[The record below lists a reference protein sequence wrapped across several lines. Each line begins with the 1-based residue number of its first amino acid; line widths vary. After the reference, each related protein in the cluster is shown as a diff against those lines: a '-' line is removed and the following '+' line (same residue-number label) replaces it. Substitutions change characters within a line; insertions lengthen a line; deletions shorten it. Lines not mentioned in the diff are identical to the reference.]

1 MSHRCHATG
10 CTTPVPAVMFMC
22 KSHWFLVPKPM
33 RDRIWKTYREGQCDD
48 MNPSDAYCE
57 AAKAAVIAV
66 AEREGRTPD
75 TALYDLF
82 LSRAGGSPGER
93 GGQG

>member
-1 MSHRCHATG
+1 VSHRCHATG
-10 CTTPVPAVMFMC
+10 CVMPVPAVMFMC
-22 KSHWFLVPKPM
+22 KPHWPHWFRVPKAM

-48 MNPSDAYCE
+48 MRPSGAYCE

-66 AEREGRTPD
+66 AEKEGKPPD

-82 LSRAGGSPGER
+82 LARTP
-93 GGQG
+93 

>member
-1 MSHRCHATG
+1 MAHTCHATG
-10 CTTPVPAVMFMC
+10 CSTPVPAVMFMC
-22 KSHWFLVPKPM
+22 KPHWFRVPKPL

-66 AEREGRTPD
+66 AQKEDREPD
-75 TALYDLF
+75 TTLYDLF
-82 LSRAGGSPGER
+82 LSRPR
-93 GGQG
+93 